1 MNDENIV
8 ERVGFSL
15 FQYELFFFVFR
26 AYIRLPGVLGRAFF
40 FDSNRMLNGFERRKK
55 KQHRLNRREAT
66 MKIMMKKER
75 LGGTCA

>member
-8 ERVGFSL
+8 ERAGFSL

-26 AYIRLPGVLGRAFF
+26 AYIRLLGVLGRAF

-66 MKIMMKKER
+66 MKIMMKER